1 MGEEYQAISDRALT
15 IPKNTADLMALI
27 DYVNDVERVT
37 LLAMEQ
43 RLQEIL
49 KYMLFLADHALFTP
63 VEIKQNNT
71 TFLWYLRMPKVI
83 EEHRQMVESK
93 MQIFQDKLN
102 AKIKKFRDDLD
113 LYAKM
118 VDDMQYNGNIDEL
131 PRYHKKATQL
141 ENR

>member
-1 MGEEYQAISDRALT
+1 MGEEYQAIADKALT

-49 KYMLFLADHALFTP
+49 KYIIFLSDHSLFTP
-63 VEIKQNNT
+63 VEVKQNNS
-71 TFLWYLRMPKVI
+71 TFLWYLRMPKII

-102 AKIKKFRDDLD
+102 AKIKKFKEDLE

-118 VDDMQYNGNIDEL
+118 VDEMQNNGNMDDL

>member
-1 MGEEYQAISDRALT
+1 MSDKALT

-49 KYMLFLADHALFTP
+49 KYMLFLSDHVLFTP
-63 VEIKQNNT
+63 VEMKQNNN

-93 MQIFQDKLN
+93 MQTFQDKLN
-102 AKIKKFRDDLD
+102 AKIKKFREDLEV
-113 LYAKM
+113 YAKM
-118 VDDMQYNGNIDEL
+118 VDDMQYNGSIEDL
-131 PRYHKKATQL
+131 SRYHKKATQL